1 MYTLDQFIQRLQELR
16 EIADQG
22 GETPVAVPARN
33 KDDWTFEVAA
43 VEIQNTMSAE
53 QGPIGLVWNVKPN
66 GNTNQVIS
74 VF

>member
-1 MYTLDQFIQRLQELR
+1 MYTLDQFIQRLQDLR

-33 KDDWTFEVAA
+33 NDEWTFEVAA
-43 VEIQNTMSAE
+43 VEIQNTMEPE
-53 QGPIGLVWNVKPN
+53 QGPDGIVWNVKPK

-74 VF
+74 VI